1 MLFGMVGIEFDKQPN
16 NQLNNNEL
24 ESIEKSI
31 RSKPGYAK
39 GFVPQTGITK
49 IDGGRRK
56 TQKRKSVHGRA
67 TRRRLY
73 NSR

>member
-1 MLFGMVGIEFDKQPN
+1 MGGLLSSLLAAIGIEFDKQPK
-16 NQLNNNEL
+16 NQLNDDDL

-31 RSKPGYAK
+31 RSKPGYGK
-39 GFVPQTGITK
+39 VF
-49 IDGGRRK
+49 GGRRR

-73 NSR
+73 NSH